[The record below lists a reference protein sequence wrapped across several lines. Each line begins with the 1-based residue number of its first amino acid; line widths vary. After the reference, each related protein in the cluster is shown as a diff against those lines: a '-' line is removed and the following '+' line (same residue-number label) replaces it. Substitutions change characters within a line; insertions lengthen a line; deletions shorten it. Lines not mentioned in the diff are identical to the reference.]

1 MKPSVRRALTPWS
14 AGGHHRA
21 SHGRH
26 PGATG
31 IREEH
36 AKQMMLKGFEPTKT
50 TTCMKCRKA
59 VSRYYGKWGE
69 EGLCR
74 PCIEA
79 MPSEIRLKVLR
90 DLHPED
96 RKRWQMDNLAKLER
110 G

>member
-1 MKPSVRRALTPWS
+1 M
-14 AGGHHRA
+14 
-21 SHGRH
+21 
-26 PGATG
+26 
-31 IREEH
+31 I
-36 AKQMMLKGFEPTKT
+36 LKGFEPTKT

-96 RKRWQMDNLAKLER
+96 RKRWQMDNLAKLEP